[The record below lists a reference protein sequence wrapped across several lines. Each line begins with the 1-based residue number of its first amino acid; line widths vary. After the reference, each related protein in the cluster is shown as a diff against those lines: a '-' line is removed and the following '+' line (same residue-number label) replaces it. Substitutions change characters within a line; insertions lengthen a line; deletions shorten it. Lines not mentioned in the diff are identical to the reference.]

1 MARRLGVSLA
11 TVVFAAC
18 AAVAV
23 AEAQEVKPPANDDC
37 MACHSDPEAKREAGT
52 SVAVNADV
60 FAGSKH
66 APLSCVDCH
75 KDLERL
81 AEYPH
86 PSTLEPVDCATCH
99 DDVGAKYKDSTH
111 ARARDRAGLTDA
123 APSCASCHG
132 SHDVKGRDDPASRV
146 FRANI
151 PATCGSCH
159 QGIIEHYDKGVHAAA
174 VKAGDA
180 SAPVCTDCHATHTIQ
195 RADNDAWRLSVISEC
210 GTCHGDVVESYRR
223 TFHGKVTE
231 MGFSRVA
238 ACADCH
244 GAHDVLPAANP
255 ASMVSKARLV
265 ETCSKCHSGAN
276 ESFVEYDPHP
286 NPNNYQR
293 SPLMWWVNRF
303 YTVLIAG
310 CFGFFGLHSLLWF
323 RRTWRWG
330 GGQSS

>member
-1 MARRLGVSLA
+1 MAARLGISLA
-11 TVVFAAC
+11 TVLLAAL
-18 AAVAV
+18 AAA
-23 AEAQEVKPPANDDC
+23 AGADAQEVKPPANDDC
-37 MACHSDPEAKREAGT
+37 MACHSDPEAKRESGT
-52 SVAVNADV
+52 SVAVNADA
-60 FAGSKH
+60 FAQSKH
-66 APLSCVDCH
+66 GPLNCVDCH
-75 KDLERL
+75 KDLEKL
-81 AEYPH
+81 VDYPH
-86 PSTLEPVDCATCH
+86 ESQLKSVDCASCH
-99 DDVGAKYKDSTH
+99 DDVGAKYKDSIH
-111 ARARDRAGLTDA
+111 SRARNQSGLTDA

-132 SHDVKGRDDPASRV
+132 THDIKGKDDAASRV
-146 FRANI
+146 TRANV

-174 VKAGDA
+174 VKSGNAA
-180 SAPVCTDCHATHTIQ
+180 APVCTDCHSAHTIQ
-195 RADNDAWRLSVISEC
+195 RADNDTWRLGVIAEC

-231 MGFSRVA
+231 MGFGRVA

-244 GAHDVLPAANP
+244 GAHDILPAATP

-265 ETCSKCHSGAN
+265 ETCGKCHQGAN
-276 ESFVEYDPHP
+276 ESFVRYDPHP

-323 RRTWRWG
+323 LRTWRRG